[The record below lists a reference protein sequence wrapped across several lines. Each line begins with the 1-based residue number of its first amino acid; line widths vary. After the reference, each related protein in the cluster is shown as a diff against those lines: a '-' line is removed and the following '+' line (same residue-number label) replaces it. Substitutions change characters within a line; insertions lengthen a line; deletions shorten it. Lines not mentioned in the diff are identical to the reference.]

1 MDSMWPMAF
10 HRPARRRVAHAM
22 TDILWYDYRDMV
34 VGLLAGVAGV
44 GAGYTLR
51 SLVGRWQANSIEKR
65 AQTRFEEIEVE
76 VRNRLKEADIQARA
90 EVVKAREE
98 FEKSTKARRKE
109 LQDIE
114 DRLLVR
120 EENLDRKVEL
130 VDRKEQTVNQR
141 QEETQAR
148 LADVNARRQEL
159 DRALADAQGRLQR
172 LAGMTAEEARR
183 DILQRMELE
192 CRADAAGV
200 ARRLQEEARA
210 DAERE
215 ARRVITMA
223 VQRYAAPHAA
233 EMMTST
239 VPLPSDDV
247 KGRIIGREGRNI
259 RALEAATGVNML
271 IDDTPEAVVVSGF
284 DPIRRE
290 IARQALEQLVADGR
304 IHPARIEEVVAKVQ
318 EEMEAT
324 IRQQG
329 EQAVYDARLQ
339 GVDAE
344 LMHQLGRLKFRTSFS
359 QNVLQHSLEV
369 AHLMGMMAGE
379 LGLDAA
385 VARRVGLFHDIG
397 KSADH
402 EAEGGHA
409 AIGAEILKR
418 FHEDPIVV
426 NAVAAHHG
434 EVEAGSLYGVL
445 CSAADAISSSRPGAR
460 VESTSVYV
468 QRLEKLEAI
477 ANGMPGVRKTFAVQ
491 AGREVRVIVDP
502 VQIDDAAAILLA
514 RDISKRIETELRYPG
529 QIRVV
534 VVRET
539 RCVEFA
545 R

>member
-1 MDSMWPMAF
+1 
-10 HRPARRRVAHAM
+10 M
-22 TDILWYDYRDMV
+22 TELTWYDLQKTAETM
-34 VGLLAGVAGV
+34 LAGVAGV
-44 GAGYTLR
+44 GAGYALR

-65 AQTRFEEIEVE
+65 AQTHFEEMGVE
-76 VRNRLKEADIQARA
+76 VKNRLKEADILARA
-90 EVVKAREE
+90 EVVKARED
-98 FEKSTKARRKE
+98 FEKTTKSRRKE

-114 DRLLVR
+114 DRLLTR
-120 EENLDRKVEL
+120 EEHLDRKHDLIEKKEL
-130 VDRKEQTVNQR
+130 ALNQR
-141 QEETQAR
+141 QSELQARDAELAVQQQGVERAAVEAQAR
-148 LADVNARRQEL
+148 LQT
-159 DRALADAQGRLQR
+159 

-183 DILQRMELE
+183 EILQRQEQE
-192 CRADAAGV
+192 ARVDAAGIT
-200 ARRLQEEARA
+200 RRLQEEAREG
-210 DAERE
+210 AERE

-223 VQRYAAPHAA
+223 VQRYAAPHAS
-233 EMMTST
+233 EMMTCT
-239 VPLPSDDV
+239 VPLPGDDV

-271 IDDTPEAVVVSGF
+271 IDDTPEAVVISGF
-284 DPIRRE
+284 DPVRRE

-318 EEMEAT
+318 EEMEVST
-324 IRQQG
+324 RQNG

-339 GVDAE
+339 GVDPE
-344 LMHQLGRLKFRTSFS
+344 LMRQLGRLKFRTSFS
-359 QNVLQHSLEV
+359 QNVLQHSREV
-369 AHLMGMMAGE
+369 AHLMGMMASE

-385 VARRVGLFHDIG
+385 IARRVGLFHDIG

-402 EAEGGHA
+402 ETEGAHA

-418 FHEDPIVV
+418 FHEDPVVV
-426 NAVAAHHG
+426 NGVAAHHG
-434 EVEAGSLYGVL
+434 EEEATSLYAVL

-460 VESTSVYV
+460 VESTSIYV

-477 ANGMPGVRKTFAVQ
+477 ANSMPGVRKTFAVQ

-502 VQIDDAAAILLA
+502 AQIDDAAAILLA

>member
-1 MDSMWPMAF
+1 
-10 HRPARRRVAHAM
+10 M
-22 TDILWYDYRDMV
+22 TDLTWYDLQKAAET
-34 VGLLAGVAGV
+34 LLAGVAGL
-44 GAGYTLR
+44 GAGYALR

-65 AQTRFEEIEVE
+65 AQTRFEEIELD

-98 FEKSTKARRKE
+98 FEKTTKTRRKE

-120 EENLDRKVEL
+120 EENLDRKIALVEK
-130 VDRKEQTVNQR
+130 KEQTVNQR
-141 QEETQAR
+141 QEEAQAK
-148 LADVNARRQEL
+148 LADLSARRQEL
-159 DRALADAQGRLQR
+159 DRATGEAQARLQK

-183 DILQRMELE
+183 EILQRQEQE
-192 CRADAAGV
+192 ARADAAGIT
-200 ARRLQEEARA
+200 RRLQEEAREG
-210 DAERE
+210 AERE

-223 VQRYAAPHAA
+223 VQRYAAPHAS
-233 EMMTST
+233 EIMTCT
-239 VPLPSDDV
+239 VPLPGEDV

-271 IDDTPEAVVVSGF
+271 VDDTPEAVVISGF

-290 IARQALEQLVADGR
+290 IARQALELLVLDGR

-324 IRQQG
+324 IRRNG
-329 EQAVYDARLQ
+329 EQAVYEVRLQ
-339 GVDAE
+339 GVDPE
-344 LMHQLGRLKFRTSFS
+344 LTRQLGRLKFRTSFS
-359 QNVLQHSLEV
+359 QNVLQHALEV
-369 AHLMGMMAGE
+369 AHLMGMMAAE

-385 VARRVGLFHDIG
+385 IARRIGLFHDIG

-402 EAEGGHA
+402 ETEGAHA

-418 FHEDPIVV
+418 FHEDPIVI

-434 EVEAGSLYGVL
+434 ETESTSLSAVL

-460 VESTSVYV
+460 VESTAIYL

-477 ANGMPGVRKTFAVQ
+477 ANSMPGVRKTFAVQ

-502 VQIDDAAAILLA
+502 TQIDDAAAILLA
-514 RDISKRIETELRYPG
+514 RDISKRIESELRYPG

>member
-1 MDSMWPMAF
+1 
-10 HRPARRRVAHAM
+10 M
-22 TDILWYDYRDMV
+22 TDLTWYDLQKAAETM
-34 VGLLAGVAGV
+34 LAGVAGL
-44 GAGYTLR
+44 GMGYGLR

-65 AQTRFEEIEVE
+65 AQTRFDEIELE
-76 VRNRLKEADIQARA
+76 VKNRLKEADIQARA

-98 FEKSTKARRKE
+98 FEKSTKTRRKE
-109 LQDIE
+109 LQDLE
-114 DRLLVR
+114 ERLLVR
-120 EENLDRKVEL
+120 EENLDRKLDLIEKKEL
-130 VDRKEQTVNQR
+130 VVNQR
-141 QEETQAR
+141 REEAQVKLADLSVRQQEVARALDEAQAR
-148 LADVNARRQEL
+148 LQK
-159 DRALADAQGRLQR
+159 
-172 LAGMTAEEARR
+172 LAGMTSEEARR
-183 DILQRMELE
+183 EILQRQEQDA
-192 CRADAAGV
+192 RADAAGIT
-200 ARRLQEEARA
+200 RRLQEEAREG
-210 DAERE
+210 AERE

-223 VQRYAAPHAA
+223 VQRYAAPHAS
-233 EMMTST
+233 EMMTCT

-271 IDDTPEAVVVSGF
+271 IDDTPEAVVISGF

-290 IARQALEQLVADGR
+290 IARQALELLVADGR
-304 IHPARIEEVVAKVQ
+304 IHPARIEEVVTKVQ
-318 EEMEAT
+318 EDMEAS
-324 IRQQG
+324 IRKNG

-339 GVDAE
+339 GVDPE
-344 LMHQLGRLKFRTSFS
+344 LVRQLGRLKFRTSFS

-369 AHLMGMMAGE
+369 AHLTGMMAAE

-385 VARRVGLFHDIG
+385 MARRIGLFHDIG

-402 EAEGGHA
+402 DTEGAHA

-426 NAVAAHHG
+426 NAVAAHHN
-434 EVEAGSLYGVL
+434 EVEATSLYAAL

-460 VESTSVYV
+460 VESTSIYL

-477 ANGMPGVRKTFAVQ
+477 ANSMPGVRKTFAVQ

-502 VQIDDAAAILLA
+502 AQIDDAAAILLA
-514 RDISKRIETELRYPG
+514 RDISKRIEAELRYPG

>member
-1 MDSMWPMAF
+1 
-10 HRPARRRVAHAM
+10 M
-22 TDILWYDYRDMV
+22 TNLFWYDVRDV
-34 VGLLAGVAGV
+34 AVPLLAGAAGV
-44 GAGYTLR
+44 GAGYALR

-65 AQTRFEEIEVE
+65 AQTRFEAIDLDVK
-76 VRNRLKEADIQARA
+76 NRLKEADIQARA

-98 FEKSTKARRKE
+98 FEKTTKTRRKE
-109 LQDIE
+109 LQDLE
-114 DRLLVR
+114 NRLLVR

-130 VDRKEQTVNQR
+130 IEKKEQTVNQR
-141 QEETQAR
+141 QEETQTQ
-148 LADVNARRQEL
+148 LAELNARRQEL
-159 DRALADAQGRLQR
+159 DRAAVDAQARLQK
-172 LAGMTAEEARR
+172 LAGMTGDEARR
-183 DILQRMELE
+183 EILQRIEQE
-192 CRADAAGV
+192 ARADAAGV
-200 ARRLQEEARA
+200 TRRMQEEAKET
-210 DAERE
+210 AERE
-215 ARRVITMA
+215 ARRIITMA
-223 VQRYAAPHAA
+223 VQRYAAPHAG
-233 EMMTST
+233 EMMTCT
-239 VPLPSDDV
+239 VQLPSDDV

-259 RALEAATGVNML
+259 RALEAALGVNLL

-290 IARQALEQLVADGR
+290 IGRQALELLVADGR

-318 EEMEAT
+318 EDMDAT
-324 IRQQG
+324 IRKNG

-339 GVDAE
+339 GVDPE
-344 LMHQLGRLKFRTSFS
+344 LVRQLGRLKFRTSFS

-369 AHLMGMMAGE
+369 AHLMGLMAVE

-385 VARRVGLFHDIG
+385 LARRIGLFHDIG

-402 EAEGGHA
+402 ETEGAHA

-418 FHEDPIVV
+418 FNEDPIVV

-434 EVEAGSLYGVL
+434 ETESNSLYGVL

-460 VESTSVYV
+460 VESTGIYL

-477 ANGMPGVRKTFAVQ
+477 ANSMPGVRKTFAVQ

-502 VQIDDAAAILLA
+502 TQIDDAAAILLA
-514 RDISKRIETELRYPG
+514 RDISKRIESELRYPG